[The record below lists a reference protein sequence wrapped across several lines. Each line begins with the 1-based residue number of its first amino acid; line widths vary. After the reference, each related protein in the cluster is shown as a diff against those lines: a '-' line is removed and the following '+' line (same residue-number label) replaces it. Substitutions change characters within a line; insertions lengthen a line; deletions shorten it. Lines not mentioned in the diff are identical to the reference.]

1 MNKAKRI
8 LSMILSRDGDIY
20 DLPKHEI
27 EEAINELDRARDNM
41 QIKILELHA
50 SFKKE
55 IKTMK
60 IKFIEDVKNLKNID

>member
-8 LSMILSRDGDIY
+8 LFMILSHDGDIY

-27 EEAINELDRARDNM
+27 EEAINELDHARDNM
-41 QIKILELHA
+41 QIKILELRA

-60 IKFIEDVKNLKNID
+60 IKFIEDVKNLKDKR